1 MYHKYKC
8 RHCGKVEYYSER
20 GARNFPNPFVK
31 GCKKPRDGYHDWEH
45 LADVNKL
52 PSKRTI

>member
-20 GARNFPNPFVK
+20 DARNFPNPFVK
-31 GCKKPRDGYHDWEH
+31 SCKKSRDGYHD
-45 LADVNKL
+45 
-52 PSKRTI
+52 